1 MAATRSRPVAVVTGA
16 SSGIGAATVVALG
29 RRGYQIVAGARRL
42 ARVRRVVGDLGVA
55 LPLDVTDEESIDQF
69 VSAVSEK
76 FGRIDVLVNNAGLAL
91 GLNPIAEARDEDW
104 IEMWEVN
111 VLGLMRMTRSSL
123 PLLRKAKH
131 GHIVNL
137 GSIAGFETY
146 KGGAGY
152 TASKHAVRAMSRT
165 MRLELNGEPIRVTEI
180 APGMVETEFSTVRF
194 RGDRKA
200 AKAVYQ
206 GVKPLVAEDIAECIV
221 FAVTRPPH
229 VDIDEIVIRPVAQAA
244 SWLVARKPN

>member
-1 MAATRSRPVAVVTGA
+1 MVANRSRPVAVVTGA
-16 SSGIGAATVVALG
+16 SSGIGAATAVALG

-42 ARVRRVVGDLGVA
+42 TRVKRVVGDLGLA
-55 LPLDVTDEESIDQF
+55 LPLDVTDQDSIDTF
-69 VSAVSEK
+69 VSTVAK
-76 FGRIDVLVNNAGLAL
+76 TFGRIDVLVNNAGLAL
-91 GLNPIAEARDEDW
+91 GLTPIEKARDEDW
-104 IEMWEVN
+104 IGMWEVN
-111 VLGLMRMTRSSL
+111 VLGLMRVTRASL

-137 GSIAGFETY
+137 ASTAAFETY

-152 TASKHAVRAMSRT
+152 TASKHAVRAISRT

-180 APGMVETEFSTVRF
+180 SPGLVETEFSVVRF
-194 RGDRKA
+194 GGDRKA

-206 GVKPLVAEDIAECIV
+206 GVKPLVAEDIADCIV

-229 VDIDEIVIRPVAQAA
+229 VDIDEIVIRPVAQAVN
-244 SWLVARKPN
+244 WLVARKT

>member
-55 LPLDVTDEESIDQF
+55 LPLDVTDQKSIDAF
-69 VSAVSEK
+69 VGEVSKK

-91 GLNPIAEARDEDW
+91 GLNQIAEARDEDW
-104 IEMWEVN
+104 IAMWEVN
-111 VLGLMRMTRSSL
+111 VLGLMRMTRASL

-165 MRLELNGEPIRVTEI
+165 LRLELNGEPIRVTEI

-206 GVKPLVAEDIAECIV
+206 GVKPLVAEDIADCIV

-244 SWLVARKPN
+244 SWLVARKA

>member
-1 MAATRSRPVAVVTGA
+1 
-16 SSGIGAATVVALG
+16 
-29 RRGYQIVAGARRL
+29 L

-55 LPLDVTDEESIDQF
+55 LPLDVTDQKSIDAF
-69 VSAVSEK
+69 VGEVSKK

-91 GLNPIAEARDEDW
+91 GLNQIAEARDQDW

-111 VLGLMRMTRSSL
+111 VLGLMRMTRASL

-152 TASKHAVRAMSRT
+152 TASKHAVRAISRT
-165 MRLELNGEPIRVTEI
+165 LRLELNGEPIRVTEI
-180 APGMVETEFSTVRF
+180 APGMVETEFSTIRF
-194 RGDRKA
+194 GGDRKA

-206 GVKPLVAEDIAECIV
+206 GVKPLVAEDIADCIV

-244 SWLVARKPN
+244 SWLVARKPS